1 MSDLWIYGSSFS
13 KENHRK
19 LIRKVVPKMRVTGL
33 SRLVENYAR
42 KSCRA
47 FPLEDKDDY
56 RSVVFGFCSVSSCK
70 SHVLRYESFSSSRGR
85 GIIISSGSEFVL
97 VRLFC
102 LFFILHI

>member
-13 KENHRK
+13 KENYRK

-47 FPLEDKDDY
+47 FPLEDKDMY
-56 RSVVFGFCSVSSCK
+56 IYTGQI
-70 SHVLRYESFSSSRGR
+70 GR
-85 GIIISSGSEFVL
+85 GDAGESAARKKTRPFK
-97 VRLFC
+97 RN
-102 LFFILHI
+102 